1 MYLRDGTGRP
11 STDTVTSRTLR
22 STFSSPLLAEDSVN
36 LLQVLAALHPH
47 LVDQRVQTRVHST
60 TRRQTPDGTAKQE
73 HTFTQIIQFAVTLQ
87 AWLISLAA
95 TFARGF
101 NVQQVF
107 AEVVVDVAVQEKVF
121 DGFLR
126 RAAETASRAIR
137 RDS

>member
-36 LLQVLAALHPH
+36 LLQLLAALHPH

-60 TRRQTPDGTAKQE
+60 TGRQIPNGATKQE
-73 HTFTQIIQFAVTLQ
+73 HTLSQIVQAAVLLQ
-87 AWLISLAA
+87 TWAAALAA

-101 NVQQVF
+101 DIEQVLP
-107 AEVVVDVAVQEKVF
+107 EVVVDVALQKEVF

-126 RAAETASRAIR
+126 RAAETTR
-137 RDS
+137 